1 MIFLDRDQQWSGL
14 PGGYTVPCMVSLLAS
29 LFLGWYP
36 AFINQ
41 GLPSTLQTM
50 RQVAGL
56 ICLP

>member
-1 MIFLDRDQQWSGL
+1 MFFWDRDQQWSGL
-14 PGGYTVPCMVSLLAS
+14 LGGYTVPCMVSLLAS

-36 AFINQ
+36 ALINQ